1 MYKLISRLVLTILMF
16 PGSGESIARELPG
29 AKDIIQ
35 AMEDLYREESSQAR
49 LTMRIETPH
58 YERTM
63 EMESKTL
70 GEDKAF
76 IRILSPRKDRGI
88 ATLKLEDEMWNYFPK
103 INKVIKVPPSMMM
116 GSWMGSDFTNDD
128 LVKET
133 QLTEDYD
140 LGLEDGGDRWEITLL
155 PRKQTVTLWAKIL
168 YIVDKE
174 PLIPVSQIFFDDKGD
189 KVRRLEFSENREFSG
204 KLIPSRLEMIPLNKQ
219 GHRTVVTY
227 DELVFNPDDVDE
239 DTFTLRNLQSRF

>member
-1 MYKLISRLVLTILMF
+1 MHRPISRIVLTILVCL
-16 PGSGESIARELPG
+16 GSGGSVARELPR
-29 AKDIIQ
+29 AEDIIQ
-35 AMEDLYREESSQAR
+35 AMEDLYREDSSKAR

-70 GEDKAF
+70 GEEKAF

-133 QLTEDYD
+133 RLTEDYD
-140 LGLEDGGDRWEITLL
+140 LSLEDGEDRWEITLL
-155 PRKQTVTLWAKIL
+155 PRKQTVTLWGKIL

-174 PLIPVSQIFFDDKGD
+174 PLIPVSQIFFDDRGE
-189 KVRRLEFSENREFSG
+189 KVRRLEFSEKREFSG
-204 KLIPSRLEMIPLNKQ
+204 KLIPSRLEMIPLNKE
-219 GHRTVVTY
+219 GHRTVVIY
-227 DELVFNPDDVDE
+227 HELVLNPDDVDE